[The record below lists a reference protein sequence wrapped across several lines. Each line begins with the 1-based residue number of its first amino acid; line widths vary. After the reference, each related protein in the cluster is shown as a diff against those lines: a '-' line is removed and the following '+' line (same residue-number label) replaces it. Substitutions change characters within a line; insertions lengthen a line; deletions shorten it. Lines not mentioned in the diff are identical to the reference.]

1 MRVLPALSTCILQLN
16 ISALQMAT
24 QNGHTSLVSSLL
36 SENVD
41 LHRNA
46 EVSLSNN
53 VGFDPGALRLAG
65 WGDAPHRY
73 VGRMRCSQRRNS
85 FWES

>member
-1 MRVLPALSTCILQLN
+1 MGVLPALSTCILQLN

-24 QNGHTSLVSSLL
+24 QNGHTSLVNCLL

-41 LHRNA
+41 LHQNA

-53 VGFDPGALRLAG
+53 TGFDPGALRLG
-65 WGDAPHRY
+65 REMLLTDT
-73 VGRMRCSQRRNS
+73 VGGMRCSQRRNS